1 LFDFPGAIAEV
12 PGKRGPKPQKGERI
26 PKLKDRVDDPEQD
39 WQEADVKWYGGVT
52 KHIRFLTGV
61 CLWHTPGQKPV
72 PVRWVLVVD
81 PDGKCDPEAF
91 FSTDTQ
97 LAPIQI
103 VEYFVL
109 RWGVEVTFEE
119 SRRHLGVETQRQWTD
134 KAIAR
139 STPALMGL
147 FSIVCLIALRL
158 ISKGKELIPQTTAW
172 YQKQEVTFSDVLTFV
187 RRHIWSSRYNFP
199 MEFLTTFRLSAKTQ
213 LISQPTAWYQKHGVT
228 FPEGSTFIGR
238 YIWDS
243 KYVKS
248 AHDTRYVLF
257 PAQEWEAILD
267 LLAAAA

>member
-1 LFDFPGAIAEV
+1 
-12 PGKRGPKPQKGERI
+12 
-26 PKLKDRVDDPEQD
+26 
-39 WQEADVKWYGGVT
+39 
-52 KHIRFLTGV
+52 
-61 CLWHTPGQKPV
+61 
-72 PVRWVLVVD
+72 
-81 PDGKCDPEAF
+81 
-91 FSTDTQ
+91 
-97 LAPIQI
+97 
-103 VEYFVL
+103 
-109 RWGVEVTFEE
+109 VEVTFQE

-172 YQKQEVTFSDVLTFV
+172 YEKPEVTFSDVLTFV

-199 MEFLTTFRLSAKTQ
+199 MEFLTTLGLSGRIQ
-213 LISQPTAWYQKHGVT
+213 PISQSTSWSQKQHIT
-228 FPEGSTFIGR
+228 FPEGSTVIR
-238 YIWDS
+238 QYSWDS

-248 AHDTRYVLF
+248 AYNTGYVLF